1 MTGQMKID
9 RRLALGGGCSLAT
22 AVVLAGCSKPAAP
35 AGGAVEIVMT
45 QGVSGLIV
53 HQVALDQGFF
63 KEFAIKPNVL
73 LVSDGTKSVAALLSG
88 SAQVCAWSGFNQ
100 LTPAI
105 EKGAQIKI
113 LAGALNL
120 PSLVM
125 YSGFPEIKSVADLK
139 GKVIGIGSPGS
150 VLHQMTTVLLTKKG
164 IDPKSVTFRNVGS
177 NADIFKAVVGK
188 TIDAGLSDVD
198 VFDRQ
203 AEFGVHAL
211 PDGMLWKEIPEFTN
225 QGTYASDAAI
235 KNDRDKLV
243 GVLAAYAKAYRF
255 VSAPESKQAFIDAR
269 KKVTGESDPKQ
280 ALTQWN
286 WIQANQP
293 YAKNLILSDD
303 QINLVQKL
311 NVDFGIQKSVLP
323 IARVADMSLAQDAL
337 KLIK

>member
-1 MTGQMKID
+1 MTGQID
-9 RRLALGGGCSLAT
+9 RRLVLGGGCSLAAT
-22 AVVLAGCSKPAAP
+22 LAGCGKPAAP
-35 AGGAVEIVMT
+35 VEGAVEIVMT

-63 KEFAIKPNVL
+63 KQFGIKPNVL

-88 SAQVCAWSGFNQ
+88 SAQLCAWSGFNQ

-150 VLHQMTTVLLTKKG
+150 VLHQMTTLLLTKKG
-164 IDPKSVTFRNVGS
+164 IDPKAVTFRNVGS

-188 TIDAGLSDVD
+188 TVDAGLSDVD

-225 QGTYASDAAI
+225 QGTYASDTAI

-269 KKVTGESDPKQ
+269 RKVTGETDSKQ

-293 YAKNLILSDD
+293 YAKNLVLSDD

-311 NVDFGIQKSVLP
+311 NVDFGIQKAILP
-323 IARVADMSLAQDAL
+323 IGRVADMSLAQDAL
-337 KLIK
+337 KLIN